1 MLAVII
7 FALMA
12 MHTSRASIPT
22 PLIYDPLFVVVP
34 LAWVGYL
41 IVREFLDTSRSSLGF
56 QGWRWIWIPL
66 ITWSM
71 FAVLRGLV
79 RGVDPA
85 MFKTELTLLGLYGTF
100 FAATAGVR
108 RPGDAKLLFAAFLAG
123 MAAVFAEYV
132 LAAVGGAS
140 WDLRWGRVISRQA
153 NLAAVAAPFV
163 IALFLVRV
171 RHAWWWLIA
180 LVPLAMV
187 VLLSQQR
194 ALFLAFPIGI
204 VVALAFALRCRRV
217 RKRSIVLLVAGAA
230 VMLSAAWFAT
240 GSLTTSGQGGPSVA
254 SGVSDRV
261 DETRD
266 GASAPALV
274 IRLISFAWIWENR
287 IVEKPILGWGIG
299 DVATVPI
306 LRGNSSKM
314 MRVDNSFVTL
324 WWKSGVIGLAL
335 FVGLWTTLFVSAWRL
350 TRHPHPHVQVL
361 AIGVGGTVA
370 ALFVLA
376 LAASLITH
384 YRFNALWGILM
395 GVVAVA
401 ERVYGPREV
410 SHG

>member
-1 MLAVII
+1 
-7 FALMA
+7 
-12 MHTSRASIPT
+12 
-22 PLIYDPLFVVVP
+22 
-34 LAWVGYL
+34 
-41 IVREFLDTSRSSLGF
+41 
-56 QGWRWIWIPL
+56 
-66 ITWSM
+66 
-71 FAVLRGLV
+71 
-79 RGVDPA
+79 
-85 MFKTELTLLGLYGTF
+85 
-100 FAATAGVR
+100 
-108 RPGDAKLLFAAFLAG
+108 